1 MFEKRNKR
9 SIGVEVINLKSS
21 GYLFLL
27 EEGGEDVGAFHGH
40 GGVDA
45 LDFEEHLHT
54 ASLVGELALVGEDV
68 HQEEAGALLGVGGQV
83 GVLGVVEAIALV
95 LHHKGKTALGTRVFD
110 GNGFVG
116 IALVAVNYRIFNSLK
131 HCNGDGAEIIIAVEI
146 GAYRFQISLN
156 LRYIGLN
163 RLNFNSFHI
172 RHFL

>member
-1 MFEKRNKR
+1 M
-9 SIGVEVINLKSS
+9 EVLNLKSS

-27 EEGGEDVGAFHGH
+27 EEGGEDVGAFHGIA
-40 GGVDA
+40 GVDTLYIKQHFHFSA
-45 LDFEEHLHT
+45 
-54 ASLVGELALVGEDV
+54 LVGELALVGEDV

-83 GVLGVVEAIALV
+83 GVLGVVEAVALV

-116 IALVAVNYRIFNSLK
+116 IAFVAVNYRIFNGLQ